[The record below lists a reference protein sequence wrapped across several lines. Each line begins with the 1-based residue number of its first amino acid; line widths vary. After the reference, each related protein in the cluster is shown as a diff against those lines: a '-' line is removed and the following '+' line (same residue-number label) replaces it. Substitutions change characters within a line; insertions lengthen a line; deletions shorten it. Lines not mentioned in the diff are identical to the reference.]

1 MFKRETSEFLGGTKE
16 ESIFSTRGL
25 DLTHRQINDFVQKGN
40 RKKELWPD
48 MSENRCDDDN
58 TRDGWDDMV
67 DDINNVSSD
76 VKNGSWKGIKY
87 CTGRI

>member
-1 MFKRETSEFLGGTKE
+1 MILYKKETEK
-16 ESIFSTRGL
+16 
-25 DLTHRQINDFVQKGN
+25 N
-40 RKKELWPD
+40 ELWPD

-58 TRDGWDDMV
+58 TRNGWDDMV